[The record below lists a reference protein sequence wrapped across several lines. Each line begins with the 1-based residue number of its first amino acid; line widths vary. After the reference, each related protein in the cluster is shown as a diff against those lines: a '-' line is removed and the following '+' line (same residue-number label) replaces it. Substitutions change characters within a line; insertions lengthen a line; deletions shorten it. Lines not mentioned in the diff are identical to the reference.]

1 MTFNDYGESV
11 SAMWDAMRGLEPNE
25 FGRFTSH
32 VAREIT
38 VCMNEV
44 GISPS
49 TDRATLE
56 LVLPMPFAT
65 AMAVAHVPDAAAL
78 PMLPEP
84 FATFLRESAAACR
97 RISASE
103 DSGYALPIALGSQA
117 ATAVQSFRNLPPS
130 ELEGIDER
138 MYLTWSIYRSY
149 VEVLL
154 QQDPLHPET
163 ERAALAIF
171 QSGMR
176 MAGLA

>member
-1 MTFNDYGESV
+1 MTVNGYGDSV
-11 SAMWDAMRGLEPNE
+11 SAMWVAMRSLEPGE

-38 VCMNEV
+38 DCIDEV

-49 TDRATLE
+49 TDRETLE

-78 PMLPEP
+78 PMPPEP
-84 FATFLRESAAACR
+84 FAAFLRKGAAACR
-97 RISASE
+97 RIATS
-103 DSGYALPIALGSQA
+103 DDPGYALPIALGSQA
-117 ATAVQSFRNLPPS
+117 AMAVQSIRNLPPS
-130 ELEGIDER
+130 ELEGIDQR
-138 MYLTWSIYRSY
+138 LYLTWSIYRSY

-154 QQDPLHPET
+154 EEDPLRPET
-163 ERAALAIF
+163 DRAALAIF

-176 MAGLA
+176 VAGLA